1 MNIVDIIKTLLILVS
16 IPILAAITTLVALV
30 HVDVIMILF
39 LTEEIIG
46 LVRR

>member
-30 HVDVIMILF
+30 HVVVIMILF